1 MRNRNF
7 TLMIVP
13 DAHAQV
19 KRIQVRRELVYGAG
33 LVAILCL
40 GVLSTIFVHYIY
52 VIDQVFEARA
62 LRDENATLEQRIAV
76 LSRTVENIDSR
87 LAELN
92 RFDEKLR
99 DMTKLNDDDRG
110 LAMGPVRPPYGAG
123 GGSSND
129 YDPFAVAVE
138 GGDDIAALEVRDALL
153 DSRLDGLAHDADRQL
168 GALSQL
174 VDYFTAQE
182 AILASTPSVWPAR
195 GWITSNFGSRDDP
208 YTGERVMHLG
218 VDMAAREGTP
228 VVSPARGVVIYA
240 GERGA
245 YGKMVA
251 IDHDRGVI
259 THYAHLSRAI
269 VKVGDV
275 VERGQHI
282 GNVGNTGRS
291 TGPHLHYEVRVN
303 GVPVNPRRFVLE

>member
-1 MRNRNF
+1 MKNRNF

-19 KRIQVRRELVYGAG
+19 KRIQVRRELVYGSAIAA
-33 LVAILCL
+33 LVVV
-40 GVLSTIFVHYIY
+40 GVLSALIVHYVY
-52 VIDQVFEARA
+52 EIDQIFEARA
-62 LRDENATLEQRIAV
+62 LREENQKLERRIAV
-76 LSRTVENIDSR
+76 LSRTVEGIDQR
-87 LAELN
+87 LAELQ

-99 DMTKLNDDDRG
+99 DMTKLNDGDRG
-110 LAMGPVRPPYGAG
+110 LAMGPVRPPFGAA
-123 GGSSND
+123 GGSSVD
-129 YDPFAVAVE
+129 YDPFAVAL
-138 GGDDIAALEVRDALL
+138 GGDDPAALGVRDALL
-153 DSRLDGLAHDADRQL
+153 DSRLEGLGHDADRQL

-174 VDYFTAQE
+174 VDYFSAQE

-195 GWITSNFGSRDDP
+195 GWITSGFGTRDDP

-228 VVSPARGVVIYA
+228 VVAPARGVVIYS
-240 GERGA
+240 GDRGA
-245 YGKMVA
+245 YGRMIAV
-251 IDHDRGVI
+251 DHDRGVL
-259 THYAHLSRAI
+259 THYAHLSRAL

-303 GVPVNPRRFVLE
+303 GVPVNPRRYVLE

>member
-19 KRIQVRRELVYGAG
+19 KRIQVRRELVYGIS
-33 LVAILCL
+33 LVVLVLI
-40 GVLSTIFVHYIY
+40 GVLSTLLVHYVY
-52 VIDQVFEARA
+52 VLDQVFEARA
-62 LRDENATLEQRIAV
+62 LREENQALEKRIAA
-76 LSRTVENIDSR
+76 LSQTVEGIDGR
-87 LAELN
+87 LAQLQ

-99 DMTKLNDDDRG
+99 DMTKLNDGDRG
-110 LAMGPVRPPYGAG
+110 LAMGPVSPPYGAG
-123 GGSSND
+123 GGSSNG
-129 YDPFAVAVE
+129 YDPFAVSV
-138 GGDDIAALEVRDALL
+138 GGDDPAVMEVRDALL
-153 DSRLDGLAHDADRQL
+153 DSRLEGLAHDASRQL

-195 GWITSNFGSRDDP
+195 GWITSGFGGRDDP
-208 YTGERVMHLG
+208 YTGERTMHLG

-228 VVSPARGVVIYA
+228 VVAPARGVVIYS

-245 YGKMVA
+245 YGKMIA

-259 THYAHLSRAI
+259 THYAHLERSL